1 MKVILIVKP
10 IGSFRLKQLRKILE
24 ATFDKKK
31 DSFDIYV
38 SIKKGYSTTLTQ
50 KALEEKADV
59 VVACGGDG
67 TINEVAREL
76 VETEVALGIIP
87 LGSGN
92 GIARHYKIP
101 FDLSKAIQLIQKN
114 RTTVMDVGVVN
125 GHYFFGNMGCAFE
138 SHFIKQY
145 QKNGWHGLIAY
156 AFAFFDAVLSFR
168 HQKIKIQYNQK
179 IRQISPFVFLV
190 SNTNQQGY
198 DFTVNPTA
206 KTDDGKLD
214 LFWMEKSS
222 LFAKLKFFFRAML
235 SKKLRGSEFNSV
247 PVNSLKISLINQ
259 DDFCLQVDGEYVPC
273 SEKTLE
279 VKVLPKK
286 LIVIFTGMA

>member
-24 ATFDKKK
+24 VTFDKKK

-38 SIKKGYSTTLTQ
+38 SIKKGHSTTLTQ
-50 KALEEKADV
+50 KALKEKADI

-114 RTTVMDVGVVN
+114 RTTEMDVGVVN

-138 SHFIKQY
+138 SHFIKKY
-145 QKNGWHGLIAY
+145 QKNRLHGLVAY
-156 AFAFFDAVLSFR
+156 VFAFFDAMLSFR

-206 KTDDGKLD
+206 KTNDGKLD

-222 LFAKLKFFFRAML
+222 LFAKLKFFFSAML
-235 SKKLRGSEFNSV
+235 RKKLRGSEFNSV

-286 LIVIFTGMA
+286 LKVIFTGIA